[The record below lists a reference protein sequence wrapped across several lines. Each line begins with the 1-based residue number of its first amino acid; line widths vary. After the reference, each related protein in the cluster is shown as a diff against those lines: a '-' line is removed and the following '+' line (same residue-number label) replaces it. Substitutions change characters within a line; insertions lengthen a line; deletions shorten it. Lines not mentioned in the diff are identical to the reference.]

1 MPLTISYSGIFL
13 LLVGIGTTVE
23 KILFA
28 VLLFSTSYLL
38 WDGFTSGSV
47 WVRGG
52 RRTLEFGKWAHKK
65 SRVQEP
71 ACYWIAMAFYGSSAL
86 FALYALVFLQ

>member
-1 MPLTISYSGIFL
+1 M
-13 LLVGIGTTVE
+13 E

-28 VLLFSTSYLL
+28 VLLLSTSYLL

-65 SRVQEP
+65 HRHQELI
-71 ACYWIAMAFYGSSAL
+71 CYWIAMAFYGGSAI
-86 FALYALVFLQ
+86 FSLYALIFVN

>member
-1 MPLTISYSGIFL
+1 M
-13 LLVGIGTTVE
+13 E

-28 VLLFSTSYLL
+28 VLLLSTSYLL

-65 SRVQEP
+65 HRSQEP
-71 ACYWIAMAFYGSSAL
+71 ICYWIAMTFYGGSAI
-86 FALYALVFLQ
+86 FSLYALVFVR

>member
-1 MPLTISYSGIFL
+1 MTAFFVIEGQEVI
-13 LLVGIGTTVE
+13 VE

-28 VLLFSTSYLL
+28 VLLLSTSYLL

-52 RRTLEFGKWAHKK
+52 RRTFEFGKWAHKK
-65 SRVQEP
+65 HRHQEP
-71 ACYWIAMAFYGSSAL
+71 TCYWIAMAFYGSSAI
-86 FALYALVFLQ
+86 FSLYALVFVN